1 MHGKVSV
8 EKYFVNCAV
17 FVHINEGFLR
27 ECLEGMIEQ
36 STKVYS
42 MESYQFYLQWNL
54 VSRAPPPPYVW
65 PMRLSIYRTSLNVH
79 L

>member
-8 EKYFVNCAV
+8 EKYFINCAV
-17 FVHINEGFLR
+17 FVHISESFLG

-42 MESYQFYLQWNL
+42 MKSYQFYLQWNL
-54 VSRAPPPPYVW
+54 DSCALPPLPYVW
-65 PMRLSIYRTSLNVH
+65 PMRLSRASLNVY